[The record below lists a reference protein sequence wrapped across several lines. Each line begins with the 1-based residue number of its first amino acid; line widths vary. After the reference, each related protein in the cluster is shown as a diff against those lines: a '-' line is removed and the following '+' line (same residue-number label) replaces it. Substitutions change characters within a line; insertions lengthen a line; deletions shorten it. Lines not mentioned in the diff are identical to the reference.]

1 LCVRESTYG
10 EYVSSFWIVEPSR
23 RGGGTYCLHAYTFHT
38 KRGSTWVCN
47 FPHKARFHAN
57 LCV

>member
-1 LCVRESTYG
+1 MSVRGYISDI
-10 EYVSSFWIVEPSR
+10 IV
-23 RGGGTYCLHAYTFHT
+23 

>member
-1 LCVRESTYG
+1 LFRSTA
-10 EYVSSFWIVEPSR
+10 S
-23 RGGGTYCLHAYTFHT
+23 THTFYNA